1 MTDID
6 VSVDVHGKRGPAVD
20 VGSIEQELAQLW
32 RMPTVIGLR
41 ETDIVPTRTS
51 VLNLAVHCSDAAAE
65 ARASHIINELATN
78 HPSRVISF
86 IVTSDPRAFEDDL
99 DAHVST
105 HCYTASGERFASCY
119 EKIEIKTPPDSLD
132 HLPSLIVA
140 LALPDLPTFI
150 WWPGQPPLADKRFAR
165 LAHATSRIIVDSLD
179 FHRCTTNIMRLHDL
193 CRVMLDNCAIT
204 DLNWARLNPWRSMVS
219 QFFDMPDCR
228 WALDDVRNL
237 RLVFGHHAGARL
249 NSAQALHF
257 AGWLTSR
264 LGWSLTQNSVP
275 NEKLGICFARDI
287 KDGRIQIEIRGRQ
300 VPLDYNG
307 YLLGVSLE
315 SSDGSRVGQFDVER
329 VGDDLA
335 TLKMTAKLDGQPV
348 TEHAMRS
355 APVNLSQLLLRELES
370 TMHDELFED
379 ALAEA
384 ARYASVVT
392 LRRNA

>member
-1 MTDID
+1 MTGVD

-20 VGSIEQELAQLW
+20 VGSIERELAQLW

-51 VLNLAVHCSDAAAE
+51 VLNLAVHCSDASVE
-65 ARASHIINELATN
+65 MRTSQIINELATN

-86 IVTSDPRAFEDDL
+86 VVTPDPRAFEDDL

-165 LAHATSRIIVDSLD
+165 LAQASHRIMVDSLD
-179 FHRCTTNIMRLHDL
+179 FQRCTTNVMRLHDL
-193 CRVMLDNCAIT
+193 CRAMGEHCAMT
-204 DLNWARLNPWRSMVS
+204 DLNWARLTPWRSMVS
-219 QFFDMPDCR
+219 QFFDMPDAR
-228 WALDDVRNL
+228 WALDHIRHI
-237 RLVFGHHAGARL
+237 RLVFGHHAGSRL
-249 NSAQALHF
+249 NSAQALLF
-257 AGWLTSR
+257 AGWLSSR
-264 LGWSLTQNSVP
+264 LGWNLSQNSVP
-275 NEKLGICFARDI
+275 NEELGVCFARDV
-287 KDGRIQIEIRGRQ
+287 KDGRIQIEILGH
-300 VPLDYNG
+300 PAPSDYNG
-307 YLLGVSLE
+307 YLLGVSLK
-315 SSDGSRVGQFDVER
+315 SSDGTRNAQFDVER

-335 TLKMTAKLDGQPV
+335 TLKMTANLDGQV
-348 TEHAMRS
+348 VAEHAMRS

-384 ARYASVVT
+384 ARYASVIT
-392 LRRNA
+392 LRRGA